1 MQLTPDLKQNIFYM
15 TYFIVKHN
23 LSAIIYGTGILFSII
38 LAVIKPSRKAIL
50 ILLGFI
56 ILLFAFEYNKH
67 IAEPLHKQTI
77 ESLITLKRYYKLE
90 WIIQVVLT
98 KVLPI
103 LLPAIGWCFVGV
115 SAFLFIFKKRK

>member
-1 MQLTPDLKQNIFYM
+1 MQLTPDLKQNIFFM
-15 TYFIVKHN
+15 VYFIVRHN
-23 LSAIIYGTGILFSII
+23 LSAIIYGAGILFSII
-38 LAVIKPSRKAIL
+38 LAIIKPSRKAMFM
-50 ILLGFI
+50 LLGFI

-98 KVLPI
+98 KVLPL
-103 LLPAIGWCFVGV
+103 LLPAIGWSFVGI
-115 SAFLFIFKKRK
+115 STILFIFKKRK

>member
-15 TYFIVKHN
+15 IYFIVKHN
-23 LSAIIYGTGILFSII
+23 LFAIIYGIGIIFSII
-38 LAVIKPSRKAIL
+38 LAIIKPSRKAIFM
-50 ILLGFI
+50 LLGFI

-67 IAEPLHKQTI
+67 IAESLHKQTI

-98 KVLPI
+98 RILPL
-103 LLPAIGWCFVGV
+103 LLPVIGWSFVGT
-115 SAFLFIFKKRK
+115 STLLFIFKKRK

>member
-15 TYFIVKHN
+15 IYFIIKHN
-23 LSAIIYGTGILFSII
+23 LSAIIYGAGILFSII
-38 LAVIKPSRKAIL
+38 LAIIKPSRKAMFM
-50 ILLGFI
+50 LLGFI

-67 IAEPLHKQTI
+67 IAESLHKQTI

-98 KVLPI
+98 KVLPL
-103 LLPAIGWCFVGV
+103 LLPAIGWSFVGI
-115 SAFLFIFKKRK
+115 STLLFIFKKRK